1 MPSNYILRLENVSK
15 AYGMPQHRVFESVNL
30 AFQEGEFV
38 AAQGPIGSGKTTLL
52 NIISGFQKPN
62 TGRVLVKGTDIVRI
76 DDQELLSIR
85 NRTFG
90 IVPQTQNLI
99 PELTIAQNIELPLIL
114 QRVLKAEREK
124 RVQEVLNRIGIG
136 KVRDRIVGTL
146 SVGEREVVTIARS
159 MVTDPPIILMDE
171 PTEALDPMMTDI
183 VVSFLKSDHLL
194 RKKTMLVAT
203 HDERIVRLAGRIV
216 HVKKRIP

>member
-1 MPSNYILRLENVSK
+1 MPPNYVLRLENVSK
-15 AYGMPQHRVFESVNL
+15 SYGTPQHRVFESVNL

-62 TGRVLVKGTDIVRI
+62 TGRVLVKETDIAHI
-76 DDQELLSIR
+76 NGQELLNIR
-85 NRTFG
+85 AKTFG

-114 QRVLKAEREK
+114 QKVPKAEREK
-124 RVQEVLNRIGIG
+124 RVREVLDRIGIG
-136 KVRDRIVGTL
+136 RVQDRIVGTL
-146 SVGEREVVTIARS
+146 SVGEREIVTIARS

-171 PTEALDPMMTDI
+171 PTEALDPLMTDI
-183 VVSFLKSDHLL
+183 VISFLKSDHLL
-194 RKKTMLVAT
+194 KKKTMFVAT
-203 HDERIVRLAGRIV
+203 HDERIARLAGRIL

>member
-1 MPSNYILRLENVSK
+1 
-15 AYGMPQHRVFESVNL
+15 MPQHRVFESVNL

-124 RVQEVLNRIGIG
+124 RVQGVLDRIGIG

-146 SVGEREVVTIARS
+146 SVGEREIVTIARS

-171 PTEALDPMMTDI
+171 PTEALDPLMTDI
-183 VVSFLKSDHLL
+183 VISFLKSDHLL

-203 HDERIVRLAGRIV
+203 HDERIVRLAGRII